1 VQIADK
7 AGDRRARTYALGYLA
22 MISAEH
28 GQHTDAELYIRRAS
42 GSGRD
47 LGEAEHYVDGTVS
60 LAAATIL
67 DARGN
72 GAAAAFAAAMA
83 IMLARRD
90 GAIPEL
96 AKALLIRADILA
108 RIGDHQT
115 AKANVEEVEQLV
127 RGCAD
132 PGVLPALLAAAER
145 SIGIAIATRGVT
157 SADREDLTPKEFEI
171 LRLLATRLSRREIAE
186 RLFVS
191 INTVKT
197 HQRSLYR
204 KLDAEDRSTALARAR
219 NLGLL

>member
-1 VQIADK
+1 
-7 AGDRRARTYALGYLA
+7 
-22 MISAEH
+22 
-28 GQHTDAELYIRRAS
+28 
-42 GSGRD
+42 
-47 LGEAEHYVDGTVS
+47 VDGMVS

-72 GAAAAFAAAMA
+72 GAAAASAADMA
-83 IMLARRD
+83 VMLARQG

-96 AKALLIRADILA
+96 AKTLLVRADILEL
-108 RIGDHQT
+108 IGDHQT
-115 AKANVEEVEQLV
+115 ARANVEEVEQLV

-132 PGVLPALLAAAER
+132 SGILPALLAAAER
-145 SIGIAIATRGVT
+145 SIDVAMATRGVKST
-157 SADREDLTPKEFEI
+157 DREDLTPKEFEI

-186 RLFVS
+186 HLFVS

-204 KLDAEDRSTALARAR
+204 KLDADDRSTALARAR